1 MAGMSP
7 ESVRTQFRAAIR
19 VVVHVE
25 RTSSRRLA
33 SVGVVPPVGKNS
45 SFFDGNRNDEQPLYP
60 GVSSS
65 PGVVMVWT
73 ADGGRTDAWPLW
85 ERIVRGGAR

>member
-7 ESVRTQFRAAIR
+7 ESVKTQFRAAIR

-25 RTSSRRLA
+25 RASSRRLA
-33 SVGVVPPVGKNS
+33 SVGVVPPVGMNS
-45 SFFDGNRNDEQPLYP
+45 SLTDGKGNDEQPLYP
-60 GVSSS
+60 GISSS
-65 PGVVMVWT
+65 GVVMVWA

-85 ERIVRGGAR
+85 ERVVRGGAR